1 MGKKSLSPDA
11 FSEVITTGN
20 ASFEPKPKNP
30 VLICGLPGS
39 GYVGK
44 LAAEHLID
52 VFKAKKF
59 REYDSPTFPPQAN
72 VGDDGSVRPVR
83 GEFYYG
89 ETGQG
94 RDLLIF
100 TADAQPSTSR
110 GEYELSDIVL
120 KHGRKYGARFVIS
133 LAAYITGSFSEEQ
146 RVFGASS
153 SREMGEMLSEHGVRL
168 MKEGAITG
176 MNGLFMGMAPLH
188 GMDGVCL
195 LGETSGYM
203 VDPIASKAVLER
215 LSSILKLE
223 IDISTLNERAEE
235 AKELIGEIQ
244 KMAAAE
250 QGALPKGETSRTGG
264 TGQPGY
270 IG

>member
-1 MGKKSLSPDA
+1 M
-11 FSEVITTGN
+11 
-20 ASFEPKPKNP
+20 
-30 VLICGLPGS
+30 
-39 GYVGK
+39 GK

-59 REYDSPTFPPQAN
+59 REYDSSTFPSQAN
-72 VGDDGSVRPVR
+72 VGDDGVIRPIR
-83 GEFYYG
+83 GEFYHC

-100 TADAQPSTSR
+100 TADAQPATSR
-110 GEYELSDIVL
+110 GEYELSEIVL
-120 KHGRKYGARFVIS
+120 RQGKKYGARLVIS
-133 LAAYITGSFSEEQ
+133 LAAYITGNFSEEQ
-146 RVFGASS
+146 RVFGASNS
-153 SREMGEMLSEHGVRL
+153 QKRAEMLSQHGVRL
-168 MKEGAITG
+168 MKDGAITG
-176 MNGLFMGMAPLH
+176 MNGLLMGMASLH
-188 GMDGVCL
+188 AMDGVCL

-215 LSSILKLE
+215 LASILKLE
-223 IDISTLNERAEE
+223 VDVSTLNKRAEE

-244 KMAAAE
+244 RMAAAE
-250 QGALPKGETSRTGG
+250 QGVLPRGESSPPGG